1 MYASRAGSSV
11 DRPVRWLVG
20 FAAVTAAPGETV
32 TAVVTVPAR
41 AFADWTD
48 NGWHHEPGDF
58 TLHIGTSVG
67 ALPLTATVTVKGA
80 TVR

>member
-1 MYASRAGSSV
+1 
-11 DRPVRWLVG
+11 
-20 FAAVTAAPGETV
+20 V

-48 NGWHHEPGDF
+48 NGWRYEPGDF

-67 ALPLTATVTVKGA
+67 ELPLTATVTVKGA